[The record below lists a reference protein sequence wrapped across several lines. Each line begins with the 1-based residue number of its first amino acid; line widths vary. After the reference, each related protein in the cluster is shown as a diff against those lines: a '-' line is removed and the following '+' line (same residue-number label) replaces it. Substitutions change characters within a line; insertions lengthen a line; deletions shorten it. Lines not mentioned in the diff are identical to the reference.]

1 MPSASFCQGQYRSDR
16 KDDFTSSC
24 MSVVEETS
32 GRTIVGTIESLTEA
46 RALKEDI
53 SLLHNINKL
62 LSFVKD
68 ISPAK

>member
-1 MPSASFCQGQYRSDR
+1 
-16 KDDFTSSC
+16 

>member
-53 SLLHNINKL
+53 SLLNKL
-62 LSFVKD
+62 SSFVKD